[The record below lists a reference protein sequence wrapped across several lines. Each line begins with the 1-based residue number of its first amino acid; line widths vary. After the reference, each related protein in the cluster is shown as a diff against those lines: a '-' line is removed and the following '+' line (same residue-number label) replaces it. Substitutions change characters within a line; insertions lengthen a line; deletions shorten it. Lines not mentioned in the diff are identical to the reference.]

1 MTKIL
6 IIWDVKTRGSPATL
20 FYRALSGYDY
30 KTKAG
35 RSHSPGILDEIPED
49 VWEFINRSTLLI
61 EDEYA
66 KLVEK
71 IFKEFSEH
79 LVWHMFEVE
88 SERW

>member
-1 MTKIL
+1 MPKIL
-6 IIWDVKTRGSPATL
+6 IIWDVKSRGSPATL
-20 FYRALSGYDY
+20 FYRALCGYDY

-35 RSHSPGILDEIPED
+35 RNHSPGVLDELPED

-88 SERW
+88 SER